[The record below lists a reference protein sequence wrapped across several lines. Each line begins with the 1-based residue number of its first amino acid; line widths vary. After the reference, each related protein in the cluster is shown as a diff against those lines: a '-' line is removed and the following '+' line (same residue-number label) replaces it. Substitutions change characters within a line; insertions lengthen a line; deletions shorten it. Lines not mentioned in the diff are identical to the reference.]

1 MNLLVCGFMGA
12 GKSTLGGKLKG
23 LNVLDLDQELEK
35 KFQASIDNQVLDLGW
50 EKFREREFSLLI
62 ELLTRY
68 VHENWIIILGG
79 GTLSLEKLKIL
90 RQCIWVKLLWLDT
103 PFEICWERIHDD
115 LKRPLVK
122 KGREFCQNLYHE
134 RVAIYQMSDFT
145 VSNHDQAE
153 KLIGKLVK

>member
-12 GKSTLGGKLKG
+12 GKSTLGRKLGG

-35 KFQASIDNQVLDLGW
+35 KFQSTIDHQVLELGW
-50 EKFREREFSLLI
+50 DKFREREFSLLI

-79 GTLSLEKLKIL
+79 GTLNLEKLKIL
-90 RQCIWVKLLWLDT
+90 RQCIWVKLLWLDV
-103 PFEICWERIHDD
+103 PFEICWERIQGD
-115 LKRPLVK
+115 LSRPLVK
-122 KGREFCQNLYHE
+122 KGKEFCQNLYLE
-134 RVAIYQMSDFT
+134 RLSTYQMSDFT
-145 VSNHDQAE
+145 VSNNDEAE